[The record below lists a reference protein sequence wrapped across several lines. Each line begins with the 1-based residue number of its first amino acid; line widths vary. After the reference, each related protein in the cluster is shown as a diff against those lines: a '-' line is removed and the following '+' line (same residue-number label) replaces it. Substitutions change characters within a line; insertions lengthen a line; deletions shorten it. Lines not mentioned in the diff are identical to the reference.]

1 MVARGV
7 VLGVVSVAVCACA
20 SAAPIER
27 ASLQSAVYIVGDD
40 TPSFR
45 ASAGSG
51 TSDTERQ
58 LLSIKRI
65 YWFFAGR

>member
-7 VLGVVSVAVCACA
+7 VLGAVTVIVCACA

-27 ASLQSAVYIVGDD
+27 ASLQSAVYMVRDN
-40 TPSFR
+40 TPLLS

-51 TSDTERQ
+51 APDIEGQFPARN
-58 LLSIKRI
+58 RI